1 MLLRGLVLQVLHLA
15 AENLGFSPPR
25 QDPTLQHGG
34 KGPELLQALGELRRQ
49 VCKPGFPIQL
59 SLSEGVRLASTIAL
73 AKAEDFELLTRKF
86 DFWAPQRRA
95 TGEAWPFPLT
105 AARRFSDV
113 THPTTKLLIIY

>member
-1 MLLRGLVLQVLHLA
+1 MGWCCRSSTLLLRIWVSALPDRIQLQ
-15 AENLGFSPPR
+15 R
-25 QDPTLQHGG
+25 GG

>member
-25 QDPTLQHGG
+25 QDPTLQRGG

-59 SLSEGVRLASTIAL
+59 SLSEGVKLPCQ
-73 AKAEDFELLTRKF
+73 EFEVLSL
-86 DFWAPQRRA
+86 
-95 TGEAWPFPLT
+95 GE
-105 AARRFSDV
+105 RDRGG
-113 THPTTKLLIIY
+113 